1 MLADSKSLKDN
12 LTASTSATMKIAKQ
26 ESVATKA
33 SSQNVSVNSRNLS
46 LKPPKTNELDASDF
60 SRVSYPR

>member
-1 MLADSKSLKDN
+1 MQAGSKSLKDN

-26 ESVATKA
+26 ESVVTKA

-46 LKPPKTNELDASDF
+46 VKPPKTNELDASDF
-60 SRVSYPR
+60 FKVSDPK